1 MKTRLITAGIGIG
14 IAIVVLLL
22 SQFVSPL
29 FTTII
34 ISLLTAL
41 MVSEV
46 LTAKKLLKEYRISLL
61 SIAFGF
67 AMPMVSFTRFN
78 FLPFFIYLIAMLCM
92 MVFFH
97 HEVRLGD
104 IAYAF
109 FTTVHITTGMGA
121 TTYLTTLFDIYTAFY
136 AVLIMGVPWIAD
148 AGAYFAGVKY
158 GKHKLCPEISP
169 KKTIEGAVGG
179 VLAGILSAVIIGLIF
194 NFIFG
199 YDYINYWALI
209 IIGLVNTPLS
219 MLGDL
224 SFSIIKRTLGIKDYG
239 SIMPGHGGMLD
250 RFDSVIVTAPFV
262 YVVTLFTVIIM

>member
-1 MKTRLITAGIGIG
+1 MKTRLITAGVGIS
-14 IAIVVLLL
+14 IVIVVLLL

-34 ISLLTAL
+34 LSLLTAL

-97 HEVRLGD
+97 HEVRLGN

-109 FTTVHITTGMGA
+109 FTTVLITTGMGA

-148 AGAYFAGVKY
+148 AGAYFVGVKY

-169 KKTIEGAVGG
+169 KKTIEGAAGG
-179 VLAGILSAVIIGLIF
+179 VLTGILSAV
-194 NFIFG
+194 
-199 YDYINYWALI
+199 